1 MDREDQVGGRDEA
14 ASTQTEYTEK
24 IALIVHPIWTYYRH
38 QLCNSIPPRSVQDNI
53 ASGTPQRILDALPEL
68 TRPEACFLGLIW
80 DIISGDDP
88 AEEDDDGAED
98 CESTHLEEADFAEL
112 VRGLNIDTA
121 PRPGFREELLRRMLA
136 ELERGEDK
144 SPER

>member
-1 MDREDQVGGRDEA
+1 MDREGEAEARGEA
-14 ASTQTEYTEK
+14 APTQTEYTEK
-24 IALIVHPIWTYYRH
+24 IALIVHPLWTYYRY
-38 QLCNSIPPRSVQDNI
+38 QLCNSIPPKCVQDNI
-53 ASGTPQRILDALPEL
+53 ASGTPQEMLDALPQL
-68 TRPEACFLGLIW
+68 TRAEACFLGLIW

-112 VRGLNIDTA
+112 VRALNIDTA

-136 ELERGEDK
+136 ELERGRNK